1 MSYSQRYCRRYVD
14 VLFGLGSAAWVLG
27 SWSAARVRGLFLG
40 SEVLSEVRLLVTWVS
55 CLLPLG
61 LEGVS
66 GNGR

>member
-1 MSYSQRYCRRYVD
+1 M
-14 VLFGLGSAAWVLG
+14 LLGLG
-27 SWSAARVRGLFLG
+27 SAARVRGLLLG
-40 SEVLSEVRLLVTWVS
+40 YEVLSEVRLLVTWVS